1 MSSPLYNTT
10 TGAYTGTATTSGVLG
25 EWVQLQFPEPFVASQ
40 FTLLSDSVG
49 VTVFGSSDGSTW
61 VPIYNSSNIRTAC

>member
-1 MSSPLYNTT
+1 M
-10 TGAYTGTATTSGVLG
+10 TGAYTGTATTGGVL
-25 EWVQLQFPEPFVASQ
+25 WVVQLQFPEPFVASQ